1 MMATKVRLSV
11 RTGVVGAWT
20 AMVGFVF
27 VVLAERLVGVIGVV
41 DDGAVVPSLST
52 AGIPI
57 ASAVMALLV
66 GLYNGGSASVF
77 VGLLL
82 VFVGWYQ
89 LLAVA

>member
-1 MMATKVRLSV
+1 MATKVRFSV

-20 AMVGFVF
+20 AMVGFVL
-27 VVLAERLVGVIGVV
+27 VVLAERLVGVIGGV
-41 DDGAVVPSLST
+41 DDGVVVPSLST

-57 ASAVMALLV
+57 ASAVMAILG

-82 VFVGWYQ
+82 IFVGWYQ
-89 LLAVA
+89 VVAVT